1 MPVNNNTNVNN
12 VSNVDTTNSVNST
25 DNQSAQT
32 SLPKASIPSSAN
44 TAAGRTSQD
53 MALSASLMKS
63 QISANLTTSTS
74 GGTSG
79 VAPNPSLN
87 PRATFTAPLNDLLS
101 NSYQLRGANNLSR
114 RSTVLVNSAN
124 TNQVNEITFRNNPN
138 STMKLFY
145 GLPPT
150 RNVPAQTTADLP
162 TTVFSRQG
170 ILDFL
175 QQQGPLTDAQRAQ
188 VRNVYKNDLTSNANF
203 AVNVQNLAS
212 ALTAFK
218 NSSCLTPAQNRL
230 IDQTNAQLCTFYNQ
244 LANVPNGGQP
254 PDADKVYDLV
264 GKTISALSN
273 AGNGNQAALNTA
285 KDILSIGVSNYELN
299 RLPVNG
305 TSTFTANPGTGR
317 YPLPT
322 FNAAKPLSQAQ
333 AQPSQVFGQQV
344 VQFLAGQGIK
354 ANANNIVYQV
364 NSADKLQSVQV
375 PNGNGQTVTVQFNG
389 FPVTNANPAQFSYS
403 GNAGQGIS
411 QYLRTAKNDPA
422 TAARVQAFFQAN
434 AAPRA
439 AYVVNLQNITSLL
452 QQVSGGRLPAAA
464 AGAINNTVKQ
474 LQTAVAGLNA
484 TPPKVPDVLALYQMI
499 GRTVDTINGTARG
512 LNSNQRT
519 ALDALNNSALEVG
532 VINYFNRAVTLS
544 QPATT

>member
-1 MPVNNNTNVNN
+1 PVIPDVLGTYQLIGDNL
-12 VSNVDTTNSVNST
+12 DILTNSQFVLNG
-25 DNQSAQT
+25 AQRAQLDT
-32 SLPKASIPSSAN
+32 LNRSLFPIGIQNYFTRPVSLSMAPSN
-44 TAAGRTSQD
+44 G
-53 MALSASLMKS
+53 
-63 QISANLTTSTS
+63 
-74 GGTSG
+74 GGTPPP
-79 VAPNPSLN
+79 APNVSLN
-87 PRATFTAPLNDLLS
+87 PRATFSAPLNDLLA
-101 NSYQLRGANNLSR
+101 NSYQLRGANNLTR

-212 ALTAFK
+212 ALTTVK
-218 NSSCLTPAQNRL
+218 NTSYLNSNQRRQ
-230 IDQTNAQLCTFYNQ
+230 IDQTINQLCTFYNQ
-244 LANVPNGGQP
+244 LGNVPNGGQP

-264 GKTISALSN
+264 GNTLRSLSN
-273 AGNGNQAALNTA
+273 ACGVNRGALNTA
-285 KDILSIGVSNYELN
+285 LDILSIGVSNYELN

-333 AQPSQVFGQQV
+333 ARPSQVFGQQV

-354 ANANNIVYQV
+354 ANANNIIYQV

-403 GNAGQGIS
+403 GRAGQGIS

-439 AYVVNLQNITSLL
+439 AYVVNLQNISSLL

-464 AGAINNTVKQ
+464 AGAINNTISRIQ
-474 LQTAVAGLNA
+474 SAVTGLNA
-484 TPPKVPDVLALYQMI
+484 TPPKVPNVLALYQMI
-499 GRTVDTINGTARG
+499 GRTVDTINSTARG